1 MPPVH
6 LTIMSVESPKSCAP
20 TNRLNV
26 GCGPHHMPGWLNADL
41 NVGPGIDL
49 VGDIRT
55 GLSLDTGS
63 IHYVVAMHMLQ
74 DLRYPDIPVALREL
88 KRVLMPRGVLR
99 LGLPDLEKAILAYM
113 AGDHG
118 YFLVPDDDARAI
130 GTKLVTQIIWYGSV
144 RTPFTFDCI
153 AELLV
158 RERFRHVRRCAF
170 GQTESIYPEIVHL
183 DNRPRES
190 LFVEAMK

>member
-1 MPPVH
+1 M
-6 LTIMSVESPKSCAP
+6 MVENRKEM
-20 TNRLNV
+20 TKRLNV

-63 IHYVVAMHMLQ
+63 IQYVVAMHMLQ
-74 DLRYPDIPVALREL
+74 DLPYPDIPVALREL
-88 KRVLMPRGVLR
+88 QRVLMPRGVLR
-99 LGLPDLEKAILAYM
+99 LGLPDLDKAIQAYRT
-113 AGDHG
+113 GDHG
-118 YFLVPDDDARAI
+118 YFHVPDGDARAI
-130 GTKLVTQIIWYGSV
+130 GTKLITQIIWYGSV

-158 RERFRHVRRCAF
+158 REGFRHVRRCAF
-170 GQTESIYPEIVHL
+170 GQTASIYPDIVQL

>member
-1 MPPVH
+1 MD
-6 LTIMSVESPKSCAP
+6 VESEPASETIK
-20 TNRLNV
+20 RLNV

-63 IHYVVAMHMLQ
+63 IQYVVAMHMLQ
-74 DLRYPDIPVALREL
+74 DLPYPDIPVALREL
-88 KRVLMPRGVLR
+88 QRVLMPGGVLR
-99 LGLPDLEKAILAYM
+99 LGLPDLEKAIRAYM
-113 AGDHG
+113 ADDHG
-118 YFLVPDDDARAI
+118 YFHVPDGDARAI
-130 GTKLVTQIIWYGSV
+130 GTKLITQIIWYGSV

-158 RERFRHVRRCAF
+158 REGFRHVRRCAF
-170 GQTESIYPEIVHL
+170 GQTASIYPDIVQL

>member
-1 MPPVH
+1 M
-6 LTIMSVESPKSCAP
+6 IK
-20 TNRLNV
+20 RLNV
-26 GCGPHHMPGWLNADL
+26 GCGPQRIAGWLNADL
-41 NVGPGIDL
+41 HTGPGIDV

-55 GLSLDTGS
+55 GLNLDTDS
-63 IHYVVAMHMLQ
+63 IDYIVAMHMLQ

-88 KRVLMPRGVLR
+88 KRVLIPGGVLR
-99 LGLPDLEKAILAYM
+99 LGLPDLEKAIRAYI

-118 YFLVPDDDARAI
+118 YFHVPDGDARAI

-153 AELLV
+153 AEWLS
-158 RERFRHVRRCAF
+158 REGFRLVRRCGF
-170 GQTESIYPEIVHL
+170 GLTESAYPEIVHL

-190 LFVEAMK
+190 LFVEATK

>member
-1 MPPVH
+1 M
-6 LTIMSVESPKSCAP
+6 IK
-20 TNRLNV
+20 RLNV
-26 GCGPHHMPGWLNADL
+26 GCGPQRIAGWLNADIHK
-41 NVGPGIDL
+41 GPGIDV

-55 GLSLDTGS
+55 GLNLDTDS
-63 IHYVVAMHMLQ
+63 IEYIVAMHMLQ

-170 GQTESIYPEIVHL
+170 GQTESIYPEIVRL

>member
-6 LTIMSVESPKSCAP
+6 HTTMSIKNPKPCVTIK
-20 TNRLNV
+20 RLNV
-26 GCGPHHMPGWLNADL
+26 GCGPRHMPGWLNADL
-41 NVGPGIDL
+41 NMGPGIDL

-55 GLSLDTGS
+55 GLNLDTDS
-63 IHYVVAMHMLQ
+63 IHYMVAMHMLQ
-74 DLRYPDIPVALREL
+74 DLPYPDIPVVLREL
-88 KRVLMPRGVLR
+88 KRVLIPGGVLR
-99 LGLPDLEKAILAYM
+99 LGLPDLDKAIRAYI

-118 YFLVPDDDARAI
+118 YFHVPDGDGRAI

-153 AELLV
+153 EELLV
-158 RERFRHVRRCAF
+158 REGFHQVHRCEF
-170 GQTESIYPEIVHL
+170 GQTESAYPEIVQL

-190 LFVEAMK
+190 LLVEAVK